1 MDRATVVVEWQRVEG
16 KGERK
21 KMVEKGG
28 RRVVIK
34 YDKKRQDGGRK
45 KMSDGFDVG
54 EWGG

>member
-1 MDRATVVVEWQRVEG
+1 MDRATVVVEWQRVKG

-34 YDKKRQDGGRK
+34 YDKKRQGGGRK
-45 KMSDGFDVG
+45 KMSDGVAA
-54 EWGG
+54 